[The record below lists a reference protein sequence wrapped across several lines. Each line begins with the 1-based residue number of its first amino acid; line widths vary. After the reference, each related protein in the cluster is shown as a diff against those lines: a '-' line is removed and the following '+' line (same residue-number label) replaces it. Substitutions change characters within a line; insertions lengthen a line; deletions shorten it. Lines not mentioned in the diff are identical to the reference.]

1 MILRYFEVCDN
12 IYDMKKT
19 FILLMLLL
27 MTGVSYAMDFKRV
40 VQVVVTEPDMNIVE
54 AVMIEVGDKTLYTNF
69 DGKAYLDLPPGKYT
83 VKLSKISYETEL
95 YEIEISEKVAIIHL
109 CIGQ

>member
-1 MILRYFEVCDN
+1 MILRYFEICDN

-83 VKLSKISYETEL
+83 VKLSKISYETEQ
-95 YEIEISEKVAIIHL
+95 YEIEISEKVAIIQL

>member
-1 MILRYFEVCDN
+1 
-12 IYDMKKT
+12 MKKT
-19 FILLMLLL
+19 FVLFMLLL
-27 MTGVSYAMDFKRV
+27 MTGVSYAIDFKRV

-69 DGKAYLDLPPGKYT
+69 DGKVYLDLAPGKYT
-83 VKLSKISYETEL
+83 VKLSKISYKTEQ
-95 YEIEISEKVAIIHL
+95 YEIEISEEVAIIRL

>member
-54 AVMIEVGDKTLYTNF
+54 AVMIEVGDKKLYTNF

-83 VKLSKISYETEL
+83 VKLSKISYETEQ
-95 YEIEISEKVAIIHL
+95 YEIEISEKVAIIQL

>member
-83 VKLSKISYETEL
+83 VKLSKISYETEQ
-95 YEIEISEKVAIIHL
+95 YEIEISEKVAIIQL

>member
-1 MILRYFEVCDN
+1 MILRYFETFDN

-19 FILLMLLL
+19 FVLLMLLL
-27 MTGVSYAMDFKRV
+27 MTGVSYAIDFKRV

-69 DGKAYLDLPPGKYT
+69 DGKVYLDLPPGKYT

>member
-54 AVMIEVGDKTLYTNF
+54 AVMIEVGDKKLYTNF
-69 DGKAYLDLPPGKYT
+69 DGK
-83 VKLSKISYETEL
+83 
-95 YEIEISEKVAIIHL
+95 YEIEINEKVAIIRL

>member
-27 MTGVSYAMDFKRV
+27 MTGVSYSMDFKRV

-54 AVMIEVGDKTLYTNF
+54 AVMIEVGDKKLYTNF

-83 VKLSKISYETEL
+83 VKLSKISYETEQ
-95 YEIEISEKVAIIHL
+95 YEIEISEKVAIIRL

>member
-54 AVMIEVGDKTLYTNF
+54 AVMIEVGDKKLYTNF

-83 VKLSKISYETEL
+83 VKLSKISYETEQ

>member
-1 MILRYFEVCDN
+1 MILRYFEICDN

-19 FILLMLLL
+19 FVLLMLLL

-83 VKLSKISYETEL
+83 VKLSKISYETEQ
-95 YEIEISEKVAIIHL
+95 YEIEISEKVAIIQL